1 MEYVYLKYKDN
12 VLTPFLSKEK
22 MPYKN
27 NYYNIS
33 TDFRGRIIKTLDER
47 FIKDINTWKSHLI
60 PYKWKS
66 QEDLENVK
74 NQVFNFENCAHDFLT
89 DFGIDITECVGLYTC
104 QFDSSRDNEGNI
116 THPVYKVYYKDPEE
130 TKNSKIQSDI
140 LEIIDSELSLEI
152 SEDFPNGI
160 ICNRFSC
167 ASKIAEYIKN
177 LK

>member
-1 MEYVYLKYKDN
+1 MPD
-12 VLTPFLSKEK
+12 KED
-22 MPYKN
+22 
-27 NYYNIS
+27 YYHIS
-33 TDFRGRIIKTLDER
+33 TDFRGRYIRVFNEIPFLET
-47 FIKDINTWKSHLI
+47 IDIWTSHLI

-66 QEDLENVK
+66 KEDLENVK
-74 NQVFNFENCAHDFLT
+74 NHVSDSIDSLA
-89 DFGIDITECVGLYTC
+89 IDITEYVGVYAC

-167 ASKIAEYIKN
+167 VSKIAEYIKN